1 MARGLVGLMPPRRAS
16 SYAARGVW
24 ILDSGASDFL
34 VGAANLSK
42 RELTDSN
49 NYGPA
54 VLLSTAN
61 GSVEKSARSRQKLPN
76 T

>member
-1 MARGLVGLMPPRRAS
+1 MARGLVGMLPPRPAL

-34 VGAANLSK
+34 VGASNLSK
-42 RELTDSN
+42 RDLKDSN
-49 NYGPA
+49 SYGPA

-61 GSVEKSARSRQKLPN
+61 G